1 MNSFQKSPNIVHPI
15 RKKFCYTQI
24 MEDIKLV
31 CFDMDDTLVQQNS
44 WYTLNIGLGVTTLQD
59 REMYEAYGAGT
70 LNYTDW
76 LKKLF
81 SIYQMNGANQESIEK
96 ILSEY
101 VLADGAREL
110 VSYLKDKGY
119 ELAIISGSIDTLVDA
134 VANELQI
141 GLRKGNTHFSYDD
154 SGNLCDIQSEGEEV
168 HAKLRHLSA
177 FCNQLGI
184 KLTQCVCIG
193 DGANDI
199 ELFKATGK
207 GVTFTSAPEKVQKEA
222 WKIVKSFREIEGI
235 L

>member
-1 MNSFQKSPNIVHPI
+1 
-15 RKKFCYTQI
+15 

-31 CFDMDDTLVQQNS
+31 CFDMDDTLIHQNS
-44 WYTLNIGLGVTTLQD
+44 WYKLNIGLGVTAVQD

-70 LNYTDW
+70 LSYTDW

-81 SIYQMNGANQESIEK
+81 SIYQMNGANKEAVEK

-101 VLADGAREL
+101 TLADGAKEL
-110 VSYLKDKGY
+110 VLYLKDMGY
-119 ELAIISGSIDTLVDA
+119 ELAIISGSIDTLVDT
-134 VANELQI
+134 VANELKI

-154 SGNLCDIQSEGEEV
+154 SGNLCDIQSGGEEK
-168 HAKLRHLSA
+168 HAKLMHLSG
-177 FCNQLGI
+177 FCNQLKI

-207 GVTFTSAPEKVQKEA
+207 GVTFTNAPEKVQREA
-222 WKIVKSFREIEGI
+222 WKIVKSFREIEDI